1 MQLDVELGERGRKD
15 STLSVDRNLYIWS
28 IYDHIC
34 IYERESNDTLLWLA
48 NRVRGR
54 EMAEALRKQQRGL
67 LSHNQK
73 PRTCFLVRP
82 RTRLKAHRLASQW
95 GLKII
100 HNYLKSQFSH
110 LKECQLKKSAADLIG
125 WLERKSQS
133 DSVHPCSRLWPSCR
147 GHGQEAVCKEHWD
160 SADPEEKG
168 GVKKSGLQEKLVL
181 LPRRWAQGSEIFF
194 NAKEDLSRK

>member
-1 MQLDVELGERGRKD
+1 MLNLKRGGGGIAPFLL
-15 STLSVDRNLYIWS
+15 TG
-28 IYDHIC
+28 IC
-34 IYERESNDTLLWLA
+34 IYDQYMIIFVYMKEKVMTHLWLV

-67 LSHNQK
+67 LSQDQK
-73 PRTCFLVRP
+73 PRTCCPVRP
-82 RTRLKAHRLASQW
+82 RTRLKAHRFASQW

-110 LKECQLKKSAADLIG
+110 LEECQLKKSVTDLIG

-133 DSVHPCSRLWPSCR
+133 DSVHPCSRLWPTCR
-147 GHGQEAVCKEHWD
+147 GHGQEAVSMKHWD
-160 SADPEEKG
+160 STDPEEKG

>member
-1 MQLDVELGERGRKD
+1 MLNLERGGGRVAPFLL
-15 STLSVDRNLYIWS
+15 TG
-28 IYDHIC
+28 IC
-34 IYERESNDTLLWLA
+34 IYDRYMIIFVYMKEKVMTHVWLA

-54 EMAEALRKQQRGL
+54 EMTETLRKQQRGL
-67 LSHNQK
+67 LSQNQK
-73 PRTCFLVRP
+73 PRTCYLVRP

-147 GHGQEAVCKEHWD
+147 GHGQEAVCMEHWD